1 MAPRNGLKRLDREA
15 SSLTSPSGQVS
26 WVSPVA
32 RARIKAHEGDIVD
45 PSIALGR

>member
-1 MAPRNGLKRLDREA
+1 LIELFNQPER
-15 SSLTSPSGQVS
+15 SGELGK
-26 WVSPVA
+26 PVA